1 MEFLITESQLRV
13 LLQEEEKSQLGL
25 YVKNMYAF
33 TKQMLNKVFR
43 SYGIN
48 LRMLLTWGTSVGGL
62 VLPLDQYLRTQHL
75 GLNEDQRMLVL
86 VGIIFALFFE
96 TKRPFVKIM
105 SLIKENG
112 LEDIFQDGLRKGTQL
127 RDAFTNFLSS
137 ANTGVGTFLEAIAY
151 SFLIPIITD
160 VQSVL
165 GQTEDIETA
174 AMLIAERLLAAGVI
188 LIGRQ
193 TLIDVVKNVLKKF
206 EIGRII

>member
-96 TKRPFVKIM
+96 TKRPFMKIM

-112 LEDIFQDGLRKGTQL
+112 LEDIFQDGLQKGTQL

-174 AMLIAERLLAAGVI
+174 AILIAERLLAAGVI
-188 LIGRQ
+188 LVGRQ
-193 TLIDVVKNVLKKF
+193 TLIDLVKNVLKK
-206 EIGRII
+206 IG

>member
-96 TKRPFVKIM
+96 TKRPFMKIM

-174 AMLIAERLLAAGVI
+174 AILIAERLLAAGVI
-188 LIGRQ
+188 LVGRQ
-193 TLIDVVKNVLKKF
+193 TLIDLVKNVLKK
-206 EIGRII
+206 IG

>member
-25 YVKNMYAF
+25 YMKNMYAF

-96 TKRPFVKIM
+96 TKRPFMKIM

-174 AMLIAERLLAAGVI
+174 AILIAERLLAAGVI

-193 TLIDVVKNVLKKF
+193 TLIDVIKNVLKKL
-206 EIGRII
+206 G

>member
-33 TKQMLNKVFR
+33 TKQMLNKVFK

-75 GLNEDQRMLVL
+75 GLDEDQRMLVL

-96 TKRPFVKIM
+96 TKRPFTKIM

-174 AMLIAERLLAAGVI
+174 AILIVERLLAAGVI

-193 TLIDVVKNVLKKF
+193 TLIDVVKNVLKKL
-206 EIGRII
+206 G

>member
-33 TKQMLNKVFR
+33 TKQMISKVFR

-62 VLPLDQYLRTQHL
+62 VLPLDQYLRTHHL
-75 GLNEDQRMLVL
+75 NLDEDQRMLVL

-96 TKRPFVKIM
+96 TKRPFAKIM

-112 LEDIFQDGLRKGTQL
+112 LEDVFENGLRKGTQL
-127 RDAFTNFLSS
+127 RDSFTDFLSS

-160 VQSVL
+160 VQSVI

-174 AMLIAERLLAAGVI
+174 AILIAERLLAAGVI
-188 LIGRQ
+188 LVGRQ
-193 TLIDVVKNVLKKF
+193 TLIDVVKNILKK
-206 EIGRII
+206 IG

>member
-33 TKQMLNKVFR
+33 TKQMIGKVFR

-62 VLPLDQYLRTQHL
+62 VLPLDQYLRTNHL
-75 GLNEDQRMLVL
+75 NLDEDQRMLVL

-96 TKRPFVKIM
+96 TKRPFAKIM

-112 LEDIFQDGLRKGTQL
+112 LEDVFENGFRKGTQL
-127 RDAFTNFLSS
+127 RDAFTDFLSS

-165 GQTEDIETA
+165 GQTEDVETA
-174 AMLIAERLLAAGVI
+174 AILIAERLLSAGVI
-188 LIGRQ
+188 LVGKQ
-193 TLIDVVKNVLKKF
+193 TLVDVVKNILKK
-206 EIGRII
+206 IG

>member
-13 LLQEEEKSQLGL
+13 LLQEEEKSQLGI

-33 TKQMLNKVFR
+33 TKQMINKVFK

-75 GLNEDQRMLVL
+75 DLTEEQRMLVL

-96 TKRPFVKIM
+96 AKRPLTKIM

-112 LEDIFQDGLRKGTQL
+112 LENIFENGLKKGTEL

-160 VQSVL
+160 IQSVV

-174 AMLIAERLLAAGVI
+174 AILIVERLLAAGVI

-193 TLIDVVKNVLKKF
+193 TLIDLVKKVLEK
-206 EIGRII
+206 IG

>member
-127 RDAFTNFLSS
+127 RDEFTNFL
-137 ANTGVGTFLEAIAY
+137 
-151 SFLIPIITD
+151 
-160 VQSVL
+160 
-165 GQTEDIETA
+165 
-174 AMLIAERLLAAGVI
+174 
-188 LIGRQ
+188 
-193 TLIDVVKNVLKKF
+193 
-206 EIGRII
+206 

>member
-33 TKQMLNKVFR
+33 TKQMLNKVFK

-75 GLNEDQRMLVL
+75 GLDEDQRMLVL

-96 TKRPFVKIM
+96 TKRPFTKIM

-174 AMLIAERLLAAGVI
+174 AILIAERLLAAGVI
-188 LIGRQ
+188 LVGRQ
-193 TLIDVVKNVLKKF
+193 TLIDVVKNVLKKL
-206 EIGRII
+206 G

>member
-33 TKQMLNKVFR
+33 TKQMLNKVFK

-96 TKRPFVKIM
+96 TKRPFMKIM

-174 AMLIAERLLAAGVI
+174 AILIAERLLAAGVI

-193 TLIDVVKNVLKKF
+193 TLIDVIKNVLKKL
-206 EIGRII
+206 G

>member
-25 YVKNMYAF
+25 YMKNMYAF
-33 TKQMLNKVFR
+33 TKQMLNKVFK

-75 GLNEDQRMLVL
+75 GLDEDQRMLVL

-96 TKRPFVKIM
+96 TKRPFTKIM

-137 ANTGVGTFLEAIAY
+137 ANTGVGTFLEAIA
-151 SFLIPIITD
+151 
-160 VQSVL
+160 
-165 GQTEDIETA
+165 
-174 AMLIAERLLAAGVI
+174 GVI

-193 TLIDVVKNVLKKF
+193 TLIDVVKNVLKKL
-206 EIGRII
+206 G

>member
-1 MEFLITESQLRV
+1 
-13 LLQEEEKSQLGL
+13 
-25 YVKNMYAF
+25 MYAF
-33 TKQMLNKVFR
+33 TKQMINKVFK

-96 TKRPFVKIM
+96 TKRPFMKIM
-105 SLIKENG
+105 SLIEENG
-112 LEDIFQDGLRKGTQL
+112 LEDIFQDGLRKGTEL

-174 AMLIAERLLAAGVI
+174 AILIVERLLAAGVI

-193 TLIDVVKNVLKKF
+193 TLIDVVKNVLKKL
-206 EIGRII
+206 G

>member
-25 YVKNMYAF
+25 YMKNMYAF
-33 TKQMLNKVFR
+33 TKQMLNKVFK

-96 TKRPFVKIM
+96 TKRPFMKIM

-174 AMLIAERLLAAGVI
+174 AILIAERLLAAGVI

-193 TLIDVVKNVLKKF
+193 ALIDVIKNVLKKL
-206 EIGRII
+206 G

>member
-1 MEFLITESQLRV
+1 MEFLITESQLKI

-96 TKRPFVKIM
+96 TKRPFMKIM

-174 AMLIAERLLAAGVI
+174 AILIAERLLAAGVI

-193 TLIDVVKNVLKKF
+193 TLIDVVKNVLKKL
-206 EIGRII
+206 G

>member
-33 TKQMLNKVFR
+33 TKQMINKVFK

-96 TKRPFVKIM
+96 TKRPFMKIM
-105 SLIKENG
+105 TLIKENG
-112 LEDIFQDGLRKGTQL
+112 LEDIFQDGLRKGTEL

-174 AMLIAERLLAAGVI
+174 AILIVERLLAAGVI

-193 TLIDVVKNVLKKF
+193 TLIDVVKNVLKKL
-206 EIGRII
+206 G

>member
-33 TKQMLNKVFR
+33 TKQMLNKVHK

-165 GQTEDIETA
+165 GQTEDIETTA
-174 AMLIAERLLAAGVI
+174 ILIAERLLAAGVI
-188 LIGRQ
+188 LVGRQ
-193 TLIDVVKNVLKKF
+193 TLIDVVKNILKKL
-206 EIGRII
+206 G

>member
-96 TKRPFVKIM
+96 TKRPFMKIM

-174 AMLIAERLLAAGVI
+174 AILIAERLLAAGVI

-193 TLIDVVKNVLKKF
+193 TLIDVVKNVLKKL
-206 EIGRII
+206 G

>member
-33 TKQMLNKVFR
+33 TKQMLNKVFK

-193 TLIDVVKNVLKKF
+193 TLIDVVKNVLKKL
-206 EIGRII
+206 G

>member
-193 TLIDVVKNVLKKF
+193 TLIDVVKKCF
-206 EIGRII
+206 EKIRVTIL

>member
-1 MEFLITESQLRV
+1 MEFLITESQLKV

-33 TKQMLNKVFR
+33 TKQMLNKVHK

-75 GLNEDQRMLVL
+75 DLNEEQRMLVL

-96 TKRPFVKIM
+96 TKKPFAKIM
-105 SLIKENG
+105 SLIKEDG
-112 LEDIFQDGLRKGTQL
+112 LQEVFQNGLRKGTQL

-137 ANTGVGTFLEAIAY
+137 ANTGIGTFLEAIAY

-160 VQSVL
+160 IQSVL

-174 AMLIAERLLAAGVI
+174 AILIVERLLAAGVI
-188 LIGRQ
+188 LVGRQ
-193 TLIDVVKNVLKKF
+193 TLIDIVKNILKK
-206 EIGRII
+206 IG

>member
-33 TKQMLNKVFR
+33 TKQMINKVFK

-48 LRMLLTWGTSVGGL
+48 LRMFLTWGTSVGGL

-75 GLNEDQRMLVL
+75 SLNEDQRMLLL
-86 VGIIFALFFE
+86 VGIVFALFFE
-96 TKRPFVKIM
+96 TKRPFIKIM

-112 LEDIFQDGLRKGTQL
+112 LEDIFQDGLQKGTEL

-174 AMLIAERLLAAGVI
+174 TILIVERLLAAGVI

-193 TLIDVVKNVLKKF
+193 TLIDVVKNVLKKL
-206 EIGRII
+206 G

>member
-25 YVKNMYAF
+25 HVKNMYAF
-33 TKQMLNKVFR
+33 TKQMLNKVFK

-62 VLPLDQYLRTQHL
+62 VLPLDQYLRTQHMEL
-75 GLNEDQRMLVL
+75 TEEQRMLVL

-96 TKRPFVKIM
+96 TKRPFTKIM

-112 LEDIFQDGLRKGTQL
+112 LENIFQDGLQKGTQL

-174 AMLIAERLLAAGVI
+174 AILIAERLLAAGVI
-188 LIGRQ
+188 LVGRQ
-193 TLIDVVKNVLKKF
+193 TLIDVVKNVLEKLK
-206 EIGRII
+206 

>member
-25 YVKNMYAF
+25 YMKNMYAF
-33 TKQMLNKVFR
+33 TKQMLNKVFK

-96 TKRPFVKIM
+96 TKRPFMKIM

-174 AMLIAERLLAAGVI
+174 SILIAERLLAAGVI

-193 TLIDVVKNVLKKF
+193 TLIDVIKNVLKKL
-206 EIGRII
+206 G

>member
-127 RDAFTNFLSS
+127 REMHLQ
-137 ANTGVGTFLEAIAY
+137 TFY
-151 SFLIPIITD
+151 
-160 VQSVL
+160 
-165 GQTEDIETA
+165 
-174 AMLIAERLLAAGVI
+174 RLLTQELEHFWRLSPTVS
-188 LIGRQ
+188 
-193 TLIDVVKNVLKKF
+193 
-206 EIGRII
+206 

>member
-33 TKQMLNKVFR
+33 TKQMLNKVFK

-62 VLPLDQYLRTQHL
+62 VLPLDQYLRTQHMEL
-75 GLNEDQRMLVL
+75 TEEQRMLVL

-96 TKRPFVKIM
+96 TKRPFTKIM

-112 LEDIFQDGLRKGTQL
+112 LENIFQDGLQKGTQL

-174 AMLIAERLLAAGVI
+174 AILIAERLLAAGVI

-193 TLIDVVKNVLKKF
+193 TLIDVVQNVLKKLK
-206 EIGRII
+206 

>member
-33 TKQMLNKVFR
+33 TKQMLNKVFK

-75 GLNEDQRMLVL
+75 GLDEDQRMLVL

-96 TKRPFVKIM
+96 TKRPFMKIM

-160 VQSVL
+160 VQSVI

-174 AMLIAERLLAAGVI
+174 AILIAERLLAAGVI
-188 LIGRQ
+188 LVGRQ
-193 TLIDVVKNVLKKF
+193 ALIDVVKNVLKK
-206 EIGRII
+206 IG

>member
-33 TKQMLNKVFR
+33 TKQMINKVFK

-174 AMLIAERLLAAGVI
+174 AILIAERLLAAGVI

-193 TLIDVVKNVLKKF
+193 TLIDVVKNVLKKL
-206 EIGRII
+206 G

>member
-33 TKQMLNKVFR
+33 TKQMLNKVFK

-96 TKRPFVKIM
+96 TKRPFMKIM

-174 AMLIAERLLAAGVI
+174 SILIAERLLAAGVI

-193 TLIDVVKNVLKKF
+193 TLIDVIKNVLKKL
-206 EIGRII
+206 G

>member
-193 TLIDVVKNVLKKF
+193 TLIDVVKNVLKKL
-206 EIGRII
+206 G

>member
-25 YVKNMYAF
+25 YMKNMYAF
-33 TKQMLNKVFR
+33 TKQMLNKVFK

-96 TKRPFVKIM
+96 TKRPFIKIM

-174 AMLIAERLLAAGVI
+174 AILIAERLLAAGVV

-193 TLIDVVKNVLKKF
+193 TLIDVVKNVLKKL
-206 EIGRII
+206 G

>member
-1 MEFLITESQLRV
+1 MEFLITESQLRL

-33 TKQMLNKVFR
+33 TKQMLNKVFK

-62 VLPLDQYLRTQHL
+62 VLPLDQYLRTQHMEL
-75 GLNEDQRMLVL
+75 TEEQRMLVL

-96 TKRPFVKIM
+96 TKRPFTKIM

-112 LEDIFQDGLRKGTQL
+112 LENIFQDGLQKGTQL

-174 AMLIAERLLAAGVI
+174 AILIAERLLAAGVI

-193 TLIDVVKNVLKKF
+193 TLIDVVQNVLKKLK
-206 EIGRII
+206 

>member
-25 YVKNMYAF
+25 HVKNMYAF
-33 TKQMLNKVFR
+33 TKQMLNKVFK

-62 VLPLDQYLRTQHL
+62 VLPLDQYLRTQHMEL
-75 GLNEDQRMLVL
+75 TEEQRMLVL

-96 TKRPFVKIM
+96 TKRPFTKIM

-112 LEDIFQDGLRKGTQL
+112 LENIFQDGLQKGTQL

-165 GQTEDIETA
+165 GQTENIETA
-174 AMLIAERLLAAGVI
+174 AILIAERLLAAGVI
-188 LIGRQ
+188 LVGRQ
-193 TLIDVVKNVLKKF
+193 TLIDVVKNVLEKLK
-206 EIGRII
+206 

>member
-1 MEFLITESQLRV
+1 MEFLITESQLRL

-33 TKQMLNKVFR
+33 TKQMLNKVFK

-174 AMLIAERLLAAGVI
+174 AILIAERLLAAGVI

-193 TLIDVVKNVLKKF
+193 TLIDVVKNVLKKL
-206 EIGRII
+206 G

>member
-25 YVKNMYAF
+25 YMKNMYAF
-33 TKQMLNKVFR
+33 TKQMLNKVFK

-75 GLNEDQRMLVL
+75 ALNEDQRMLVL

-127 RDAFTNFLSS
+127 RDSFTNFLSS

-165 GQTEDIETA
+165 SQTEDIETA
-174 AMLIAERLLAAGVI
+174 AILIAERLLAAGVI
-188 LIGRQ
+188 LVGRQ
-193 TLIDVVKNVLKKF
+193 TLIDLVKNVLKK
-206 EIGRII
+206 IG

>member
-25 YVKNMYAF
+25 YMKNMYAF
-33 TKQMLNKVFR
+33 TKQMLNKVFK

-96 TKRPFVKIM
+96 TKRPFMKIM

-174 AMLIAERLLAAGVI
+174 AILIAERLLAAGVV

-193 TLIDVVKNVLKKF
+193 TLIDVVKNVLKKL
-206 EIGRII
+206 G

>member
-33 TKQMLNKVFR
+33 TKQMLNKVFK

-174 AMLIAERLLAAGVI
+174 AILIAERLLAAGVI

-193 TLIDVVKNVLKKF
+193 TLIDVVKNVLKKL
-206 EIGRII
+206 G

>member
-33 TKQMLNKVFR
+33 TKQMLNKVFK

-105 SLIKENG
+105 SLIKEND

-174 AMLIAERLLAAGVI
+174 AILITERLLAAGVI
-188 LIGRQ
+188 LVGRQ
-193 TLIDVVKNVLKKF
+193 ALIDVVKNVLKK
-206 EIGRII
+206 IG

>member
-25 YVKNMYAF
+25 YMKNMYAF
-33 TKQMLNKVFR
+33 TKQMLNKVFK

-96 TKRPFVKIM
+96 TKRPFMKIM

-174 AMLIAERLLAAGVI
+174 AILIAERLLAAGVI

-193 TLIDVVKNVLKKF
+193 TLIDVIKNILKKL
-206 EIGRII
+206 G

>member
-25 YVKNMYAF
+25 YMKNMYAF
-33 TKQMLNKVFR
+33 TKQMLNKVFK

-127 RDAFTNFLSS
+127 RDSFTNFLSS

-165 GQTEDIETA
+165 SQTEDIETA
-174 AMLIAERLLAAGVI
+174 AILIAERLLAAGVI
-188 LIGRQ
+188 LVGRQ
-193 TLIDVVKNVLKKF
+193 TLIDLVKNVLKK
-206 EIGRII
+206 IG

>member
-25 YVKNMYAF
+25 YMKNMYAF
-33 TKQMLNKVFR
+33 TKQMLNKVFK

-96 TKRPFVKIM
+96 TKRPFMKIM

-174 AMLIAERLLAAGVI
+174 AILIAERLLAAGVI

-193 TLIDVVKNVLKKF
+193 TLIDVIKNVLKK
-206 EIGRII
+206 IG